1 MSAALLKNTQY
12 GNGSV
17 VCRARYAVI
26 ESHVIIQW
34 LIKCYPSYRVNVKVF
49 GTHEFCHNH
58 RPEFIVDF
66 INPL

>member
-1 MSAALLKNTQY
+1 MHVFLRCTLAAISGNRHFIRVMSSCARVALVSAALLKNTQY

-34 LIKCYPSYRVNVKVF
+34 LN
-49 GTHEFCHNH
+49 
-58 RPEFIVDF
+58 
-66 INPL
+66 